1 MNGAER
7 FVYSVVKIA
16 RLYDC
21 MIIIL
26 RNSRGAQRFVGY
38 FFLIVLWRVFLA
50 TKMLCDTCVA
60 FSRSVHDQG
69 SHEYFIRHC

>member
-1 MNGAER
+1 M
-7 FVYSVVKIA
+7 IA
-16 RLYDC
+16 
-21 MIIIL
+21 
-26 RNSRGAQRFVGY
+26 RGAQRFVGY